1 MMNNYGSGV
10 NGQWTFL
17 DMLSLC
23 SFMISL
29 INLNENFTQS
39 DKQDLQ
45 SDLSKQTEVLLQ
57 EIHSHLKE
65 QDKKLDFLLKEI
77 TK

>member
-1 MMNNYGSGV
+1 MCGNGSGP

-17 DMLSLC
+17 DMLSIC
-23 SFMISL
+23 SFMISM

-57 EIHSHLKE
+57 EIHGHLQE
-65 QDKKLDFLLKEI
+65 QDEKINTILEEIKK
-77 TK
+77 

>member
-45 SDLSKQTEVLLQ
+45 SDLSEQTEVLLR